1 MIQDG
6 CGDSKAVKNTGSD
19 TQCLTKPTVAYALA
33 KSSQSFASVT
43 AFRTKTAW
51 DTAKEAKDI
60 VVLYSVERSELANI
74 EPTYFESRTKKV
86 ETKAA
91 RKGLKVT
98 HLLGYCSHAALE
110 SYENSDYTYIYEFTE
125 DGQIKGVVQDDG
137 TVTGQQLSD
146 FLVGPV
152 NEPVIEGDPQ
162 TSIVDIVYYDARELT
177 KSGAVVTPDFDVLKY
192 KGIYPV
198 TLTVEGTPSATEL
211 KIRATYGCSDK
222 PLTGL
227 VIGDFYLTQDSD
239 GAEQTPDSVSAGSG
253 DDTNLYTFVDTDL
266 ANGTIKTNVVTTS
279 LAMFETDVSID
290 FDVT

>member
-1 MIQDG
+1 MIQDS
-6 CGDSKAVKNTGSD
+6 CGTTKAVKNTGSD
-19 TQCLTKPTVAYALA
+19 TQCLTKPTVAYALG

-60 VVLYSVERSELANI
+60 VVLYSVERSELANV
-74 EPTYFESRTKKV
+74 EATYFESRTRKI

-110 SYENSDYTYIYEFTE
+110 SYMDSDYIYIYEFTE
-125 DGQIKGVVQDDG
+125 DGQIKGIVQEDG
-137 TVTGQQLSD
+137 TVTGQLLSS
-146 FLVGPV
+146 FVVGPV

-162 TSIVDIVYYDARELT
+162 TSVVDMVYYDARELT

-222 PLTGL
+222 KLTGL
-227 VIGDFYLTQDSD
+227 VLADFILKTAA
-239 GAEQTPDSVSAGSG
+239 GATQTPDSVSAGTG
-253 DDTNLYTFVDTDL
+253 DDVNLYTFVDTDL
-266 ANGTIKTNVVTTS
+266 ATGTIETDVVVTS
-279 LAMFETDVSID
+279 LAMFETDASIEFTVS
-290 FDVT
+290 